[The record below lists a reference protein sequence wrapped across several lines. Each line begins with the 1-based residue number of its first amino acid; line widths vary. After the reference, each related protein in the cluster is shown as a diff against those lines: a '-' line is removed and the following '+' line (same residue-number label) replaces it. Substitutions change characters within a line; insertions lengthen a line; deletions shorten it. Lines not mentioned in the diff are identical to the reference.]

1 MIYFHTKY
9 KGFEISAP
17 MQGLAGKE
25 LAKAELDAILSSGL
39 FAHAPSLAQ
48 FLSYICSKYLDGEA
62 SQIKEYNIAV
72 EALGRTPDFDQKR
85 DSIVRVEAH
94 RLRKRLRQYYEE
106 EGASHSIQIVIPAG
120 QYVPQFVLQEDARAA
135 MVQTERPDDEI
146 ESLDA
151 PLNVPLAPLPQAVAV
166 HSPVT
171 PRRRLVW
178 LAGAAMVVV
187 LILAVWRLAP
197 QLRLVSPVANA
208 DSPEL
213 PVVSG
218 PVGQEIRLLA
228 GSGVARYV
236 DHFGNTWSGDRFFKG
251 GAVFS
256 APSGYHIIGTQD
268 PGIFQ
273 SRREGIFSYDIPLK
287 PGVYELHLYFA
298 ETLFGDGN
306 IARGGETYRLFDIL
320 ANGKPL
326 VSGLDV
332 VTDAPGAN
340 TADIKVYKEISPGP
354 DGLLHLTFPRAVK
367 ENSFL
372 NAIEILPGV
381 PGGLRPI
388 RIVARDTSVNTKDGK
403 VWGADNY
410 FIRGQRVTRAEP
422 IKGTVDAELYMGERY
437 GNFAYSI
444 PVVPGRYT
452 ATLLFCE
459 TWFGPKKPAGEGAG
473 ARVFDVYMNGIALLR
488 NFDIFKEAGGEDRPI
503 RKVFHSLQPNA
514 QGKLVFSFV
523 PVKNYACIN
532 AIEVVDEGR

>member
-1 MIYFHTKY
+1 
-9 KGFEISAP
+9 
-17 MQGLAGKE
+17 MQELAGKE

-39 FAHAPSLAQ
+39 FSHAPSLAQ
-48 FLSYICSKYLDGEA
+48 FLSYICSKCLEGEA
-62 SQIKEYNIAV
+62 GQIKEYNIAV

-94 RLRKRLRQYYEE
+94 RLRKRLRQYYME
-106 EGASHSIQIVIPAG
+106 EGASHAIQIVIPAG
-120 QYVPQFVLQEDARAA
+120 QYVPQFVLQDDARAA
-135 MVQTERPDDEI
+135 MVQAEHEEDDEP
-146 ESLDA
+146 LKA
-151 PLNVPLAPLPQAVAV
+151 PLIVPLTAGPHVVAV
-166 HSPVT
+166 HSPAT
-171 PRRRLVW
+171 PGRRLVW
-178 LAGAAMVVV
+178 LAGVAVVVV

-197 QLRLVSPVANA
+197 QWRLASPVANA

-213 PVVSG
+213 PLASG

-228 GSGVARYV
+228 GSDVTRYV

-251 GAVFS
+251 GAIFS

-268 PGIFQ
+268 PVLFQ

-287 PGVYELHLYFA
+287 PGIYELHLYFA

-306 IARGGETYRLFDIL
+306 IAGGGETYRLFDIM

-340 TADIKVYKEISPGP
+340 TADIKVFKDISPAR
-354 DGLLHLTFPRAVK
+354 DGFLHLTFPRAIK

-372 NAIEILPGV
+372 NAIEIQPGI
-381 PGGLRPI
+381 PGRLRPV

-403 VWGADNY
+403 TWAADTF
-410 FIRGQRVTRAEP
+410 FIRGQRVTRAVP
-422 IKGTVDAELYMGERY
+422 IKGAVDPELFLGERY
-437 GNFAYSI
+437 GNFSYSI

-459 TWFGPKKPAGEGAG
+459 TWFGPKKPAGGG
-473 ARVFDVYMNGIALLR
+473 VGDRVFDVYMNGTALLR
-488 NFDIFKEAGGEDRPI
+488 NFDIFKEAGGEDRPLW
-503 RKVFHSLQPNA
+503 KAFHSLQPNA